1 MQLLKSFGGTDEIQ
15 QTYHFAS
22 HEHYEFEDILEK
34 GTPLIDLMIKVT
46 IIVNI
51 IKIVITEA
59 NPIKF

>member
-1 MQLLKSFGGTDEIQ
+1 MQLRESFGGTDEIQ
-15 QTYHFAS
+15 QTYHFIS